1 MGILDQYKKQLEED
15 RKNENDNFSE
25 DFNIEVDEDY
35 KEQYKK
41 ELHKQRADI
50 FDNEKQ
56 YTERINNTLV
66 RLHEDEKSAN
76 LIKNEDVDRIIVK
89 HFYCPECGKELVSK
103 ALQCLIL
110 LRWNVSVYMNVNVER
125 DIILI
130 MPILDL
136 S

>member
-89 HFYCPECGKELVSK
+89 HFYCPECGKKIDVS
-103 ALQCLIL
+103 I
-110 LRWNVSVYMNVNVER
+110 
-125 DIILI
+125 
-130 MPILDL
+130 DL
-136 S
+136 SELPVETLEEGYEDKLIVKLPNRGDTVYTKV